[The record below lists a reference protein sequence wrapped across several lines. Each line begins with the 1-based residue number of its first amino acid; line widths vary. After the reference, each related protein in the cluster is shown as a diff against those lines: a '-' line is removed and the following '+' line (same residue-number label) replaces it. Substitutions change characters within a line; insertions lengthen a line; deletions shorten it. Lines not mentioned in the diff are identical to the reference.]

1 MPEPDPNEGRPAR
14 TDRRRRMRALARKL
28 RPVAIVL
35 QIVYYAV
42 RLVREL

>member
-1 MPEPDPNEGRPAR
+1 MPGPAPDKDRPAR
-14 TDRRRRMRALARKL
+14 TDRRRRTRALARKL
-28 RPVAIVL
+28 RPVATAL

>member
-1 MPEPDPNEGRPAR
+1 MPGPDPHQDRPAR
-14 TDRRRRMRALARKL
+14 TDRRRRMWALARKL
-28 RPVAIVL
+28 RPAAIVL

>member
-1 MPEPDPNEGRPAR
+1 MPGPDPNQDRPAR
-14 TDRRRRMRALARKL
+14 TDRRRCLRALARKL
-28 RPVAIVL
+28 RPVATVL